1 VALSKRKAQIDE
13 AETLLTAIRGGVLVH
28 LQDGVSPEHLRSP
41 LDSAR
46 SLSHCAT
53 QIGDDSIATS
63 AETLEAWLMLLASES
78 GRISDTRT
86 RSLLDQISELEVA
99 LIAFKARSN
108 TAPLSVADFV
118 DESFK
123 SFTPTPRPQQEPETS
138 EGGFEIDADMLE
150 VFRDEADSLLKIIRQ
165 NLETLSQRPD
175 SEEALWEMKRS
186 AHTLKGAAGV
196 VGQNRLSALAHRL
209 EDLLNRLSETEGRSN
224 TRIFELL
231 ENATSCLTLLADGEA
246 SSDLDSRMESLEQDF
261 AAALR
266 SMNGSVA
273 ADHHEPQIET
283 AKPDAHV
290 HAKDEAALQLR
301 KETIVRVSL
310 ERIDDLVGIVRG
322 LEMTRSAFEKH
333 IEELERQLEESY
345 NNRLR
350 LQAASGK
357 IQKLEGAQSGTA
369 GDNKRSESEFEQIT
383 YELAETSRDASVIN
397 TSLGTISAG
406 FEDLYGH
413 QRELIEKIQ
422 QRLLRLRNVEFGTI
436 ATRLQR
442 TVRVTCDEEGKK
454 AEVEIEN
461 SSLEVDTQIID
472 CLIEPL
478 MHLLKN
484 AVVHGIESPDTRRM
498 LGKDETGKISIAAG
512 NDGPCFILTVTD
524 DGRGIAQQPL
534 LDKAIESGRLTR
546 EAADR
551 MTNAQIRELI
561 FLPGLTTAER
571 LNLNAGRG
579 VGMSIIQES
588 LAAAGGTIEI
598 ETWPQRG
605 TTFTVRLPNPFAAA
619 QARERLSSRK
629 SGSGDPDQL
638 SILVVD
644 DSPSVR
650 LMTTRTIESAG
661 WTAQSAKNGLD
672 ALEKLSAMPELPHMI
687 LSDIEMPLMGG
698 YEFVAAV
705 RTDPVLREIPIVI
718 ISSRSGGEDRKQA
731 LAAGAIDYLT
741 KPYNE
746 RNLIE
751 LIERFA
757 VRREVLR

>member
-1 VALSKRKAQIDE
+1 MALSKRKALIDE
-13 AETLLTAIRGGVLVH
+13 AETLLTEIRGGVLVH
-28 LQDGVSPEHLRSP
+28 LQDGISPEQLRGP
-41 LDSAR
+41 LESAR
-46 SLSHCAT
+46 VLNDCASK
-53 QIGDDSIATS
+53 IGDDTIATS
-63 AETLEAWLMLLASES
+63 ADTLEAWLMLLASETK
-78 GRISDTRT
+78 RISDTRT
-86 RSLLDQISELEVA
+86 RSLLDQISELEIA
-99 LIAFKARSN
+99 LIAFRANSH

-123 SFTPTPRPQQEPETS
+123 SFAPVLVPADAGDDE
-138 EGGFEIDADMLE
+138 FEIDSDMLE
-150 VFRDEADSLLKIIRQ
+150 VFREEAEQLLTNIRL
-165 NLETLSQRPD
+165 NLETLSHRPD
-175 SEEALWEMKRS
+175 AKDALWEVKRS

-196 VGQNRLSALAHRL
+196 VGQNRLSALAHRV
-209 EDLLNRLSETEGRSN
+209 EDLLNRLSETESTSN
-224 TRIFELL
+224 AKIFELL
-231 ENATSCLTLLADGEA
+231 ENATSCLTQLADGET
-246 SSDLDSRMESLEQDF
+246 SSDLDSRNESLEHEF

-266 SMNGSVA
+266 SLKGVSEST
-273 ADHHEPQIET
+273 HEEPQNEAI
-283 AKPDAHV
+283 KPDTLLA
-290 HAKDEAALQLR
+290 AKDDVTSIAR

-310 ERIDDLVGIVRG
+310 ERIDDLVGLVRG
-322 LEMTRSAFEKH
+322 LESTRSAFEKN

-350 LQAASGK
+350 LQAASAK
-357 IQKLEGAQSGTA
+357 IQNLDRGKSGLGNDPT
-369 GDNKRSESEFEQIT
+369 GRVESEFDQIT

-413 QRELIEKIQ
+413 QRELIEKVQ

-442 TVRVTCDEEGKK
+442 TVRVTCDEEEKK

-461 SSLEVDTQIID
+461 STLEVDTQIID

-498 LGKDETGKISIAAG
+498 LGKPETGRISIAAG
-512 NDGPCFILTVTD
+512 NDGPCFVLTVTD

-534 LDKAIESGRLTR
+534 LDKAIASGRLTR
-546 EAADR
+546 EEADR
-551 MTNAQIRELI
+551 LSPAQVRELI

-619 QARERLSSRK
+619 QARERLSSRT

-638 SILVVD
+638 SILIVD

-650 LMTTRTIESAG
+650 LMTTHTIEKAG
-661 WTAQSAKNGLD
+661 WIAHSAKNGLD
-672 ALEKLSAMPELPHMI
+672 ALDRLSTMRELPHMI

-705 RTDPVLREIPIVI
+705 RTDPTLREIPIVI
-718 ISSRSGGEDRKQA
+718 ISSRSSGEDRKQA

-746 RNLIE
+746 RHLIE

-757 VRREVLR
+757 IRREVLR